1 MSDEARKDD
10 VANDEAEKSGTRSTI
25 ILAGVALV
33 VAIYGI
39 TFGLQTLE
47 WYDAHRCAGINPW
60 LNDVPKVLTV
70 SNMAAAPVAAAPTP
84 IPVKGKAGAAK
95 ATIALPNTTALT
107 SYNIEFTVPWGGKF
121 TQKPTPVGDLI
132 RFDSGQVI
140 VFTDPDAQID
150 TLLTIRQST
159 DAAYAPF
166 RNLIE
171 AENISTN
178 YGLYQAV
185 YGVAPSQT
193 SPFMPYA
200 QAERARVLLLT
211 KLSFGFDLERDVF
224 SFTLG
229 RNKGFQFGD
238 PAKGPVALRIF
249 SEHDEQYRMLMGV
262 AYGTAAQITQD
273 QVNQTV
279 QSLGRAAYTR

>member
-1 MSDEARKDD
+1 MSDEAVKDQ
-10 VANDEAEKSGTRSTI
+10 AEKNEAEGADDEKSSARSTI
-25 ILAGVALV
+25 ILSAVALA
-33 VAIYGI
+33 VALYGI
-39 TFGLQTLE
+39 TFGLQTLT

-60 LNDVPKVLTV
+60 LNDVPKALAV
-70 SNMAAAPVAAAPTP
+70 SSAAAPVAPPTP
-84 IPVKGKAGAAK
+84 AATKGKAGASK

-121 TQKPTPVGDLI
+121 TQKPLSVGDVI
-132 RFDSGQVI
+132 HFDSGQVI

-185 YGVAPSQT
+185 YGAAPSQT
-193 SPFMPYA
+193 SPWMPYA

-211 KLSFGFDLERDVF
+211 KLSFGFDLERDIF

-249 SEHDEQYRMLMGV
+249 
-262 AYGTAAQITQD
+262 
-273 QVNQTV
+273 
-279 QSLGRAAYTR
+279 